1 MSEFI
6 TTNEK
11 TYHKFRDCKWLE
23 KIPES
28 KIIYQEYTDITE
40 QQPCRGCTKREDLV
54 TNGFDPDILY
64 KFVQDL

>member
-23 KIPES
+23 KTPEA
-28 KIIYQEYTDITE
+28 KIIYQKYTDILE

-54 TNGFDPDILY
+54 TNGFDPDEARRL
-64 KFVQDL
+64 VTE

>member
-1 MSEFI
+1 MKGKSKNI
-6 TTNEK
+6 TD
-11 TYHKFRDCKWLE
+11 FGR

-54 TNGFDPDILY
+54 TNGFDPDEARRL
-64 KFVQDL
+64 VTE

>member
-28 KIIYQEYTDITE
+28 KRIPSENILTLQSNN
-40 QQPCRGCTKREDLV
+40 LV
-54 TNGFDPDILY
+54 VLVQIGQIL
-64 KFVQDL
+64 